1 MVKIAF
7 WKMLKR
13 KDNSMK
19 LYIFGS
25 ETEDGNFVRSAKQ
38 SVYTTDNIEDAVS
51 KFNNINTNMTFKHS
65 YLVADFGVAR
75 SGLFKP
81 ADCDSDD
88 DILPFLIVGEY
99 DYHINSEDPTKTIR
113 NDKIEIE
120 IDKGICNEFHNNLNA
135 VRRYFNLVNPSN
147 TGYNSFNMY
156 ISYKTTKNGYE
167 VTRRRSVCS
176 SNPGTLG
183 ITKFK
188 LSHLDWG
195 EIPYERRK
203 PQIFTLDKPYVNKI
217 TNVETEI
224 KIPNVFG
231 KRSVVK

>member
-1 MVKIAF
+1 
-7 WKMLKR
+7 
-13 KDNSMK
+13 MK

-147 TGYNSFNMY
+147 TCYNSFNMY

-167 VTRRRSVCS
+167 VTRRRSICS
-176 SNPGTLG
+176 STPGTLG

>member
-1 MVKIAF
+1 MLKIAF
-7 WKMLKR
+7 WKTLKR
-13 KDNSMK
+13 KDNNMK

-51 KFNNINTNMTFKHS
+51 KFNNMNTNMTFKHS

-88 DILPFLIVGEY
+88 DILPFLIIGEY
-99 DYHINSEDPTKTIR
+99 NYRINVADPTKTVR
-113 NDKIEIE
+113 TDKIEIE
-120 IDKGICNEFHNNLNA
+120 INKGICNEFHNNLNA

-147 TGYNSFNMY
+147 AGYNLFNMY
-156 ISYKTTKNGYE
+156 INYKITKNGYKI
-167 VTRRRSVCS
+167 TRRRFVCS
-176 SNPGTLG
+176 SHPDTLG

-195 EIPYERRK
+195 EIPFEKRK
-203 PQIFTLDKPYVNKI
+203 PQLYTLDKPYLNKI
-217 TNVETEI
+217 TNVENEI

-231 KRSVVK
+231 KRSVAK

>member
-1 MVKIAF
+1 
-7 WKMLKR
+7 
-13 KDNSMK
+13 MK

-99 DYHINSEDPTKTIR
+99 DYRINSEDPTKTIR

-135 VRRYFNLVNPSN
+135 VRRYFNLVNPAN
-147 TGYNSFNMY
+147 AAYNPFTMY

-176 SNPGTLG
+176 STTGTLG

-195 EIPYERRK
+195 EIRYEMRK

-217 TNVETEI
+217 TNGETEI

-231 KRSVVK
+231 KRSVAK

>member
-1 MVKIAF
+1 
-7 WKMLKR
+7 MLKR

-99 DYHINSEDPTKTIR
+99 DYRINSEDPTKTIR

-135 VRRYFNLVNPSN
+135 VRRYFNLVNASN

-176 SNPGTLG
+176 STTGTLG

-188 LSHLDWG
+188 LSHLDWE
-195 EIPYERRK
+195 EIPFEK
-203 PQIFTLDKPYVNKI
+203 
-217 TNVETEI
+217 
-224 KIPNVFG
+224 
-231 KRSVVK
+231 

>member
-1 MVKIAF
+1 
-7 WKMLKR
+7 
-13 KDNSMK
+13 MK

-99 DYHINSEDPTKTIR
+99 DYRINSDDPTKTIR

-120 IDKGICNEFHNNLNA
+120 INKGICNEFHNNLNA
-135 VRRYFNLVNPSN
+135 VRRYFNLVNPAN
-147 TGYNSFNMY
+147 VAYNPFTMY

-176 SNPGTLG
+176 STTGTLG

-195 EIPYERRK
+195 EIPFEKRK
-203 PQIFTLDKPYVNKI
+203 PQLYTLDKPYVNKI
-217 TNVETEI
+217 TNVENEI

-231 KRSVVK
+231 KRTVAK